1 MRLFHSNACSVSWF
15 DIGQHIRS
23 LKMPPRS
30 VSAVFGTFNGE
41 RIISTTAIFCLGAT
55 QEPFR
60 FTAMPRL
67 KFFQGHG
74 LPFPL
79 SELMGVYDGIADTS
93 MWRSGFEKL
102 ADKFYTNGA
111 SSGGWGVPLAEF
123 SPTNRRGDLLGEA
136 PENLTLH

>member
-1 MRLFHSNACSVSWF
+1 MISA
-15 DIGQHIRS
+15 HIRS

-41 RIISTTAIFCLGAT
+41 RIIGTTAIFCLGAT

-67 KFFQGHG
+67 KVLSGSWV
-74 LPFPL
+74 PFPL

-102 ADKFYTNGA
+102 VDKFYTNGA
-111 SSGGWGVPLAEF
+111 STFLPA
-123 SPTNRRGDLLGEA
+123 
-136 PENLTLH
+136 

>member
-30 VSAVFGTFNGE
+30 VSDVFGTYNGE

-93 MWRSGFEKL
+93 MWRSGFENWRI
-102 ADKFYTNGA
+102 DFTQME
-111 SSGGWGVPLAEF
+111 P
-123 SPTNRRGDLLGEA
+123 A
-136 PENLTLH
+136 PFCQP

>member
-67 KFFQGHG
+67 EFFQGHA
-74 LPFPL
+74 LPFPCQ
-79 SELMGVYDGIADTS
+79 
-93 MWRSGFEKL
+93 
-102 ADKFYTNGA
+102 N
-111 SSGGWGVPLAEF
+111 GWGV
-123 SPTNRRGDLLGEA
+123 
-136 PENLTLH
+136 